1 MLSELSIKNYALIES
16 LQVHFEA
23 GFTSI
28 TGETGAG
35 KSVLLGGL
43 ALVLGKRVDFSN
55 INDASKKC
63 IIEASFN
70 IDNFNLNQFFEDN
83 DLDFDS
89 HTILR
94 REVLPSG
101 KSRAF
106 INDSPVNLSVLA
118 NLGEQLIDI
127 HSQQQTQELTSDDFQ
142 FQIIDALANNSTTV
156 LDYQQL
162 LKSYKTTQKQLN
174 DLKTSKLQSEKDQD
188 YQSFLLNELSEA
200 KLQTIHLE
208 ALEIEYNTLNNVEL
222 IQSEL
227 TLANQLIS
235 TEDLGVASN
244 LRTLKQL
251 FHKLADISSIYQALS
266 DRIQSVAIEL
276 DDIFS
281 DIETEQSKIEVN
293 PSRLSEIDL
302 ILQTVHNLF
311 AKHSVNSVEALIDI
325 EAHLASQLDTLA
337 SLDDSIATVEKTLE
351 SIVKQLDSCAKTIHK
366 QRLQVLPDL
375 IEQLETILTD
385 LGMPNARFKLLLNPS
400 ETYLYNGK
408 DHLEFLFTANKGA
421 SFLPLKKAA
430 SGGELSRIMLAIKSV
445 LSKYQQLPTIMFD
458 EIDTGV
464 SGEIAHKM
472 GDIMEQMSAYMQVFS
487 ITHLPQIAAKGQS
500 HFKVFKQDIQE
511 TTVTSLKKLSKEERV
526 EEIAQM
532 LGGKELSA
540 SAIAHANPFPKTPK
554 SLKSPNTL
562 SSVLN
567 SKKRESVLNK
577 ISMR

>member
-311 AKHSVNSVEALIDI
+311 AKHSVNSERV
-325 EAHLASQLDTLA
+325 
-337 SLDDSIATVEKTLE
+337 KTL
-351 SIVKQLDSCAKTIHK
+351 
-366 QRLQVLPDL
+366 
-375 IEQLETILTD
+375 
-385 LGMPNARFKLLLNPS
+385 
-400 ETYLYNGK
+400 
-408 DHLEFLFTANKGA
+408 
-421 SFLPLKKAA
+421 
-430 SGGELSRIMLAIKSV
+430 
-445 LSKYQQLPTIMFD
+445 
-458 EIDTGV
+458 
-464 SGEIAHKM
+464 
-472 GDIMEQMSAYMQVFS
+472 
-487 ITHLPQIAAKGQS
+487 
-500 HFKVFKQDIQE
+500 
-511 TTVTSLKKLSKEERV
+511 
-526 EEIAQM
+526 
-532 LGGKELSA
+532 
-540 SAIAHANPFPKTPK
+540 
-554 SLKSPNTL
+554 
-562 SSVLN
+562 
-567 SKKRESVLNK
+567 
-577 ISMR
+577 

>member
-1 MLSELSIKNYALIES
+1 LLSELSIKNYALIES

-174 DLKTSKLQSEKDQD
+174 DLRASKLQSEKDQD

-472 GDIMEQMSAYMQVFS
+472 GDIMAQMSAYMQVFS

-540 SAIAHANPFPKTPK
+540 SAIAHANQ
-554 SLKSPNTL
+554 L
-562 SSVLN
+562 LN
-567 SKKRESVLNK
+567 
-577 ISMR
+577 

>member
-174 DLKTSKLQSEKDQD
+174 DLRASKLQSEKDQD

-430 SGGELSRIMLAIKSV
+430 SGGELSRIMFAIKSV

-472 GDIMEQMSAYMQVFS
+472 GDIMAQMSAYMQVFS

-540 SAIAHANPFPKTPK
+540 SAIAHANQ
-554 SLKSPNTL
+554 L
-562 SSVLN
+562 LN
-567 SKKRESVLNK
+567 
-577 ISMR
+577 

>member
-1 MLSELSIKNYALIES
+1 MLSELSIKNYALIET
-16 LQVHFEA
+16 LQVQFES

-70 IDNFNLNQFFEDN
+70 IENFNLNQFFEDN

-142 FQIIDALANNSTTV
+142 FQIIDALANNRTTV

-174 DLKTSKLQSEKDQD
+174 DLKASKLKSEKDQD
-188 YQSFLLNELSEA
+188 YQSFLLNELIEA
-200 KLQTIHLE
+200 KLHTIHLE

-251 FHKLADISSIYQALS
+251 FYKLADISSNYQALS

-276 DDIFS
+276 DDVFS

-302 ILQTVHNLF
+302 ILQNVHNLF

-337 SLDDSIATVEKTLE
+337 SLDDAIATIEKTLE
-351 SIVKQLDSCAKTIHK
+351 SIVKQLDGCAKKIHK

-375 IEQLETILTD
+375 IKQLETILTD
-385 LGMPNARFKLLLNPS
+385 LGMPNARFKLLLNLS
-400 ETYLYNGK
+400 DTYLYNGK
-408 DHLEFLFTANKGA
+408 DHLKFLFTANKGA

-500 HFKVFKQDIQE
+500 HFKVFKQDIKDS
-511 TTVTSLKKLSKEERV
+511 TVTSLKKLSKEERV

-540 SAIAHANPFPKTPK
+540 SAIAHANQ
-554 SLKSPNTL
+554 L
-562 SSVLN
+562 LN
-567 SKKRESVLNK
+567 
-577 ISMR
+577 